1 MKTVYDAIMEV
12 SVGVLA
18 LIFLGV
24 LVSLELWNA
33 GGAIWLVPNGFVYIA
48 LVSFYIKS
56 ALRGIKKGGK
66 RES

>member
-1 MKTVYDAIMEV
+1 MKTIYDAIMEA

-18 LIFLGV
+18 LIFLGI

-33 GGAIWLVPNGFVYIA
+33 GGMIWLVPNAFVYTA
-48 LVSFYIKS
+48 LISFYIKS

-66 RES
+66 REP

>member
-1 MKTVYDAIMEV
+1 MKSIYDVIMEV

-18 LIFLGV
+18 LIFLGI
-24 LVSLELWNA
+24 LASLELWNA
-33 GGAIWLVPNGFVYIA
+33 GGIIWLIPNGFVYVA
-48 LVSFYIKS
+48 LISFYFKS